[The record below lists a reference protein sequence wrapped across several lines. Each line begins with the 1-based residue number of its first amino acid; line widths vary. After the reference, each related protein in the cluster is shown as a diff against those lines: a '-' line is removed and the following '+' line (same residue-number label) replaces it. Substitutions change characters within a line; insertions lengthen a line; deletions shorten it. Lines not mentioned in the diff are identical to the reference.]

1 MLSNDNDN
9 QNDLLQNLTRRS
21 AVDPV
26 KINKNESML
35 VWVLVV
41 VGLQS
46 LWKIVC

>member
-26 KINKNESML
+26 KKPKYAGVGTCGCGTSITLENCML
-35 VWVLVV
+35 
-41 VGLQS
+41 
-46 LWKIVC
+46 K